1 MIRFALPAVASIAA
15 GLLLGAAA
23 VLGVTLVAQG
33 DTETFN
39 RGYEQSTGHNPVQYG
54 DRCLPANAFPAA
66 ARRTASTTSCL
77 SPSWRRG
84 R

>member
-39 RGYEQSTGHNPVQYG
+39 QCYEQSTGNHPVQYG
-54 DRCLPANAFPAA
+54 DRCLPGQCFSCS
-66 ARRTASTTSCL
+66 STQDCVHNEL
-77 SPSWRRG
+77 P
-84 R
+84 